1 MSNYEEPI
9 ILNNMKIQGQIKRL
23 QMDIKPVENPIVA
36 KFLPFLPYDVNKI
49 ILDK

>member
-1 MSNYEEPI
+1 MTSYEEPI

-36 KFLPFLPYDVNKI
+36 KFLPFLPYDVNI
-49 ILDK
+49 III